1 MINEVQFHINEL
13 DLMKKY
19 PEKLF
24 YKGNL
29 ELLKKPKISII
40 GTRRPSSYTK
50 QMTAKISSGLSK
62 RGICIVSG
70 AAMGVDSI
78 AHQNAQAKNTIAVM
92 ANGLNLKYPS
102 VNKSIIESIE
112 NNGLTLSQFEKDF
125 RATPWSFVIRNEVV
139 VALGDKLIVSE
150 ADLKSGS
157 MRSVEFALKMQKE
170 IFVLPHRLG
179 ESEGTNYLIKNNLA
193 KAIYDIDEF
202 LSNFAVENTMNDD
215 EFLEYCKKGP
225 SVEEAISRYGNLV
238 YEYELEGKIELK
250 NSFIIV
256 LF

>member
-1 MINEVQFHINEL
+1 
-13 DLMKKY
+13 
-19 PEKLF
+19 
-24 YKGNL
+24 
-29 ELLKKPKISII
+29 
-40 GTRRPSSYTK
+40 
-50 QMTAKISSGLSK
+50 
-62 RGICIVSG
+62 
-70 AAMGVDSI
+70 
-78 AHQNAQAKNTIAVM
+78 M

-202 LSNFAVENTMNDD
+202 LSNFTEENTMNDD